1 MKISIEENAI
11 TADEL
16 KTKLEERFPDYEFT
30 QRNKKMLVAKKTK
43 SAGTNIIV
51 YKKRIMVSG
60 NFPTM
65 GGQMIFSLSLV
76 LLGILIPII
85 VYLTAFRPA
94 HKESE
99 EEIGGYIKE
108 LTAP

>member
-1 MKISIEENAI
+1 MKISIEENSI
-11 TADEL
+11 TAEEL
-16 KTKLEERFPDYEFT
+16 KSKLEEKFPDYEFM

-43 SAGTNIIV
+43 SAGTNIVV
-51 YKKRIMVSG
+51 YKKRIMVAGS
-60 NFPTM
+60 FPTM
-65 GGQMIFSLSLV
+65 GGQMLFTLSLF

-85 VYLTAFRPA
+85 VYLAAFRPA
-94 HKESE
+94 QKQSE